1 MVANRWRIIS
11 KQKEYLP
18 MLAQCSIPVPR
29 ENFGNQS
36 FPNVFSGY
44 RNGVSGKNG
53 LIDVQ

>member
-36 FPNVFSGY
+36 VPNVFSGY

>member
-1 MVANRWRIIS
+1 
-11 KQKEYLP
+11 

-53 LIDVQ
+53 LIDVQQSLFKCRRLLW